1 MNDNE
6 QHTVARCEAR
16 ARDHGHAQRVWYPV
30 DERLHASLCEICGAM
45 GWVARSGDEERWRIG
60 AGATLLGG
68 KRLGAGI
75 RGLKKVPIATI
86 HE

>member
-16 ARDHGHAQRVWYPV
+16 ARDHGHTLRVWYPV

-45 GWVARSGDEERWRIG
+45 G
-60 AGATLLGG
+60 
-68 KRLGAGI
+68 
-75 RGLKKVPIATI
+75 
-86 HE
+86 

>member
-16 ARDHGHAQRVWYPV
+16 ARDNGHTLRVWYPV

-45 GWVARSGDEERWRIG
+45 GWIARSGDEERWRIG
-60 AGATLLGG
+60 GSVLNQHCLVENDWEPASGG
-68 KRLGAGI
+68 
-75 RGLKKVPIATI
+75 
-86 HE
+86 